1 MFRKTITGLVA
12 AAAMAAPL
20 ALAAPAQAAPAAD
33 KTILDV
39 VNSVDRFTSTEKKG
53 LDRFRWDQRNWYD
66 FDILTAAVVAN
77 ETFVP
82 AVTDSKTAVT
92 LFAPNDRAFQLL
104 AKDLTGK
111 WYWTES
117 AVLKA
122 IVGAVGTGDALT
134 KVLSYHLLGSKVVK
148 ADVPLNTPVA
158 TLNGGETIKFTA
170 KWYGIMVKDNAKDFR
185 NPTLVRTDIDA
196 GKSVIHSLSRVL
208 VPSNL

>member
-1 MFRKTITGLVA
+1 MFRKLTTAFVAVA
-12 AAAMAAPL
+12 AVAAPL
-20 ALAAPAQAAPAAD
+20 ALAAPAQAAPD
-33 KTILDV
+33 RTILDV
-39 VNSVDRFTSTEKKG
+39 VNSADRYTSTEKDG

-77 ETFVP
+77 GTFVP
-82 AVTDSKTAVT
+82 AVTDSTTAVT

-122 IVGAVGTGDALT
+122 IIGAVGTGDALT
-134 KVLSYHLLGSKVVK
+134 KVLSYHLVGGKVVK
-148 ADVPLNTPVA
+148 ADVPLNTAVP
-158 TLNGGETIKFTA
+158 TLNEGETITFKATR
-170 KWYGIMVKDNAKDFR
+170 YGIQVKDNAKDFR

-196 GKSVIHSLSRVL
+196 GRSVIHSISRVL

>member
-1 MFRKTITGLVA
+1 MFRKTLTSIIA
-12 AAAMAAPL
+12 AAAVAAPL
-20 ALAAPAQAAPAAD
+20 ALAAPAQATQG
-33 KTILDV
+33 KTILDAV
-39 VNSVDRFTSTEKKG
+39 TAADRFTSTEKDG

-77 ETFVP
+77 GTFVP
-82 AVTDSKTAVT
+82 AVTTPSTEVT

-117 AVLKA
+117 EVLKA
-122 IVGAVGTGDALT
+122 IVGAVGTGEKLT
-134 KVLSYHLLGSKVVK
+134 KVLSYHIVGGKVVK

-158 TLNGGETIKFTA
+158 TLNDGETIKFKAT
-170 KWYGIMVKDNAKDFR
+170 WYGIMVKDNAKDFR

-196 GKSVIHSLSRVL
+196 GKSVIHSISRVL